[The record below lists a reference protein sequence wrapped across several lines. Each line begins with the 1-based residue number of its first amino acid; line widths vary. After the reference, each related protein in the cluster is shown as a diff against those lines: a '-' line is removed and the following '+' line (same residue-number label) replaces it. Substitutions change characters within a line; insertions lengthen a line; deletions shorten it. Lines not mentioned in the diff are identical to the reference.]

1 MGNQLKIVEEQVN
14 QTYDHNLALKMDI
27 NATKKP
33 VYSSNWERAV
43 AYHHGLYIP
52 ETYQAA
58 KTADEIHVA
67 VADFSEKVHKDSPK
81 DACKYLQI
89 EEFRCLNTHQFEKQP
104 QVAAKKCMKWYDELQ
119 KCQWDQA
126 KFNSGITY
134 IEGPQM
140 LRRRPYI
147 CSRCASGT
155 RQSSILASLTLRAL
169 RCFAG
174 GHTSSTRTS
183 SMHEQVR
190 ECTLGNLMFTRAFAA
205 AAAAGVAVA
214 ALLLLCT

>member
-67 VADFSEKVHKDSPK
+67 VADMGEKVHKDSPK

-134 IEGPQM
+134 IG
-140 LRRRPYI
+140 
-147 CSRCASGT
+147 
-155 RQSSILASLTLRAL
+155 AL
-169 RCFAG
+169 RCVAG
-174 GHTSSTRTS
+174 GHTSSTLTS

-190 ECTLGNLMFTRAFAA
+190 DLTLRNLMFTRAFLA

-214 ALLLLCT
+214 AVAALLLLCT